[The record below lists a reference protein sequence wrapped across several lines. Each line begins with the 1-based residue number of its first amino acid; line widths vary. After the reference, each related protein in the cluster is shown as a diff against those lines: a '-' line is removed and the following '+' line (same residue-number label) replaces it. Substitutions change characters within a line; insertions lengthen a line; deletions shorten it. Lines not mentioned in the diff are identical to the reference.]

1 MAFPYDF
8 EFEVLMP
15 FSYRIFV
22 IVVVFFVLLGSACSR
37 DNSSAAAP
45 PATVAAASISIPT
58 TAKPAAPAAKAD
70 AKAMAAAAAQNKP
83 DSEGYR
89 ELDWLEM
96 MPDGDLEALKN
107 PPPVNHDGSM
117 RAQQNG
123 STKTMPILNGQ
134 KVKLPGYVVP
144 VETNDSGEMTE
155 FFFVPYFGACIHVPP
170 PPPNQILYVRLKKGV
185 KQPEIWDPYWVKGT
199 IKIESFAN
207 DTAATAYTMDA
218 DVLMPYQ

>member
-1 MAFPYDF
+1 MAFHYDF
-8 EFEVLMP
+8 EFEVPMTFPHKL
-15 FSYRIFV
+15 FAVGIFAV
-22 IVVVFFVLLGSACSR
+22 VLLVSACNR
-37 DNSSAAAP
+37 DAPTAEALPAAAAS
-45 PATVAAASISIPT
+45 PATVTAP
-58 TAKPAAPAAKAD
+58 TAKPARKPD
-70 AKAMAAAAAQNKP
+70 AKAMAAAAAKNKP

-117 RAQQNG
+117 RAQQSG
-123 STKTMPILNGQ
+123 SFKTVPTLNGQ
-134 KVKLPGYVVP
+134 RVKLPGYVVP

-170 PPPNQILYVRLKKGV
+170 PPPNQILYVRLKKSV
-185 KQPEIWDPYWVKGT
+185 KQPEIWDPYWIKGNL
-199 IKIESFAN
+199 KIESFAN

>member
-1 MAFPYDF
+1 MS
-8 EFEVLMP
+8 VLA
-15 FSYRIFV
+15 
-22 IVVVFFVLLGSACSR
+22 LLGNACNR
-37 DNSSAAAP
+37 NAPTVAATPVATTSQ
-45 PATVAAASISIPT
+45 ATVATAV
-58 TAKPAAPAAKAD
+58 AKPASKPD

-117 RAQQNG
+117 RAQQSG
-123 STKTMPILNGQ
+123 STKTVPILSGQ

-185 KQPEIWDPYWVKGT
+185 KQPEIWDPYWVKGNL
-199 IKIESFAN
+199 KIESFAN